1 MKIKVTLGTMQ
12 NASKLVSIAES
23 ISCDVDLCYGRYIVD
38 AKSMLGV
45 LSLPDFAYG
54 ELQIPVETEEEKRR
68 ILEKLAEAGLLYEKK
83 RRRNNVKEAANDI
96 ETTVEFYRRL
106 GFEVALQTVNEEA
119 NEKVAFLKLN
129 NLVIETYENKAA
141 KMESG
146 AIDHVAIDVKD
157 IEKVYELINQADLNT
172 TRDIIHFLPF
182 WENGVRF
189 FTIEGPNKEKI
200 EFSQYL

>member
-1 MKIKVTLGTMQ
+1 MKIKVILGTMQ

-23 ISCDVDLCYGRYIVD
+23 ISYDVDLCYGRYIVD

-54 ELQIPVETEEEKRR
+54 ELQIPVETEAEKRQ

-83 RRRNNVKEAANDI
+83 QDVGIPTNDI